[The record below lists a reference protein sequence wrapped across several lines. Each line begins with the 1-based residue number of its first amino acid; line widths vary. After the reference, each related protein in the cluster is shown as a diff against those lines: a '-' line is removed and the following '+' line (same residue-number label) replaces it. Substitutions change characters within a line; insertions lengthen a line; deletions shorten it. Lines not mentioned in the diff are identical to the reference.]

1 MKLNLLPKSER
12 PAPKRGIRPGFVF
25 VALGILILGGT
36 GGATVLKTM
45 ERDAMERE
53 VLSARQY
60 RISLQAQRQVVD
72 ELEAAIRQID
82 QHYEDWQGL
91 QVQAAEG
98 VHGRRLEAIIGQ
110 VTGSLWLEN
119 TETYGATTYL
129 NGYTRDVALVSR
141 YLYALEAAGF
151 TVMLDSLTSQR
162 PIGLYTFRIRVEG
175 GQQQ

>member
-12 PAPKRGIRPGFVF
+12 PAPKRGIRPSFVF
-25 VALGILILGGT
+25 VALGILILGGS
-36 GGATVLKTM
+36 GGATVMKTM

-60 RISLQAQRQVVD
+60 RISLQAQRRVVD

-91 QVQAAEG
+91 QTQAATG
-98 VHGRRLEAIIGQ
+98 VDGRTLESIIAK
-110 VTGSLWLEN
+110 VTGSLWLES
-119 TETYGATTYL
+119 TETHSGTTFL

-141 YLYALEAAGF
+141 YLFELENAGF
-151 TVMLDSLTSQR
+151 QVMLDSLTSQR

-175 GQQQ
+175 GRQQ